1 MFGCV
6 GSLPQ
11 PMPPTDRMAE
21 KGKWVFC
28 SVERSLPFFAYCV
41 NYFLASRTSMCFNTL
56 MKINSDKI
64 RNELKRIGITHEDF
78 AKSIDMTRQGFGLML
93 KTKTT
98 TFKTINTIAEKL
110 SLDAKDLI
118 I

>member
-1 MFGCV
+1 
-6 GSLPQ
+6 
-11 PMPPTDRMAE
+11 
-21 KGKWVFC
+21 
-28 SVERSLPFFAYCV
+28 
-41 NYFLASRTSMCFNTL
+41 MCFNTL

-78 AKSIDMTRQGFGLML
+78 AESIDMTRQGFWLML